1 MSKTLHKKLTNNL
14 RTMMLSETLHKKIK
28 IEQIE
33 LNYQKTVLTRCSVR
47 VNNSRK
53 KTDPSTFCCTYL
65 FKLFPSR
72 IYICLNTVH
81 WTLSRDKYITR
92 HVAHF
97 AKHLFQQTVF
107 NLSSGNVSLGQNTFN
122 DFLQRLHISDFAF
135 ICLSCMV

>member
-14 RTMMLSETLHKKIK
+14 RTMMMSETLHKKIK

-33 LNYQKTVLTRCSVR
+33 PNYQKKVR

-72 IYICLNTVH
+72 I
-81 WTLSRDKYITR
+81 
-92 HVAHF
+92 
-97 AKHLFQQTVF
+97 
-107 NLSSGNVSLGQNTFN
+107 
-122 DFLQRLHISDFAF
+122 
-135 ICLSCMV
+135 